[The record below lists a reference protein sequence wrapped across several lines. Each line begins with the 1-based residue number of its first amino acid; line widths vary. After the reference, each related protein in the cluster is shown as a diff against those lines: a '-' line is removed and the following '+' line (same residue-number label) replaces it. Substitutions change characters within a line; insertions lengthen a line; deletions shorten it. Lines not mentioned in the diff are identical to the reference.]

1 MGRDQYKSS
10 PARYFVPQIS
20 GHYYAA
26 PSPTQ
31 SLPLVTVD
39 NFVLGKV
46 FLKYKETKLVFLTR
60 LIDV

>member
-10 PARYFVPQIS
+10 PARYFVSQIS

-31 SLPLVTVD
+31 SPPLVTVD

-46 FLKYKETKLVFLTR
+46 FLKYKETKWCS
-60 LIDV
+60 